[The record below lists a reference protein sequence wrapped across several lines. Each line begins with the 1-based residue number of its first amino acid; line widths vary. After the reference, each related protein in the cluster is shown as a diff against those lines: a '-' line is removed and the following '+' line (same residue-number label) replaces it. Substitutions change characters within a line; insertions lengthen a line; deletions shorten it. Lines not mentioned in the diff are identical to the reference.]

1 MIARCRAKCW
11 IIQLKEEGDYST
23 PITQRG
29 VRGHIIV
36 YPQKP
41 SAIAKVLPPSIDEVI
56 TPICVIFVGSNPPT
70 LEWLQ
75 KKAKPLTVRKE
86 KVLNAL
92 TWLQKHNP
100 LYKDVDINS
109 SVFDG
114 QPDEAILPFH
124 IQHIIPSTG
133 INAST
138 SSYVSDGADMPPVCP
153 DLADILNP
161 PASAPI
167 AFESVVVTDVEG
179 HASSNELR
187 KAAVE
192 HMKLP
197 GKNYV
202 GIPHER
208 DPVNEFK
215 NPSLFPMIYP
225 TLFPYGIGGCE
236 DRRRKTP
243 LGMRTHIKH

>member
-1 MIARCRAKCW
+1 M
-11 IIQLKEEGDYST
+11 
-23 PITQRG
+23 
-29 VRGHIIV
+29 

-70 LEWLQ
+70 SEWLH
-75 KKAKPLTVRKE
+75 KKARPLTVRKE

-92 TWLQKHNP
+92 HWLRAHNP
-100 LYKDVDINS
+100 LYKDIEINA

-124 IQHIIPSTG
+124 IQHVVPSSG

-138 SSYVSDGADMPPVCP
+138 SSYVPDGASTPPACP
-153 DLADILNP
+153 DFSDIVNP
-161 PASAPI
+161 PTSAPI
-167 AFESVVVTDVEG
+167 PFESVVVSNVEG
-179 HASSNELR
+179 HTSSNELR

-197 GKNYV
+197 GNNYV
-202 GIPHER
+202 GIPHYHN
-208 DPVNEFK
+208 PVNEFK

-225 TLFPYGIGGCE
+225 SLFLSRIGGCE
-236 DRRRKTP
+236 DSRHKTP
-243 LGMRTHIKH
+243 LGMRAHIKHKSTISFYSQLSICFSAGRYFYGQA